1 MRLPALMQADERLID
16 LPMFLRERY
25 APARHIVGY
34 LQVTHAAFEL
44 PEVIGD

>member
-16 LPMFLRERY
+16 LPMFLGERF
-25 APARHIVGY
+25 ATARYIVGY